1 MNLYDLIQAVEH
13 NEATQSLQ
21 LCWNTQK
28 SFFFYFSAKVL
39 WNDKKTQNAN
49 VSSFCKMICVRQL
62 IE

>member
-28 SFFFYFSAKVL
+28 SFFFIFQLKFFEMTR
-39 WNDKKTQNAN
+39 KHKTQTFRHFARWYA
-49 VSSFCKMICVRQL
+49 SAS
-62 IE
+62 